1 MTILE
6 LLQLDG
12 PATATGLAARVG
24 ANTGTVSWHL
34 RHLAEHGFIAE
45 ETARGTRRERW
56 WRVVDSQNTVHSAD
70 FRDDQDTRG
79 ALSVYLHE
87 VVAQQFARVSRYVSE
102 DWRAEWQGVGTIAA
116 RQDLRMTP
124 AELRALNADLLAVI
138 ERHVPAT
145 VAPDALPV
153 IVQFQTFPRRA
164 AES

>member
-24 ANTGTVSWHL
+24 ENTGTVSWHL

-45 ETARGTRRERW
+45 DTGRGTRRERW
-56 WRVVDSQNTVHSAD
+56 WGFVGDQTTLDTAE
-70 FRDDQDTRG
+70 FRDDPDTRG

-87 VVAQQFARVSRYVSE
+87 LVHQQFARVSRYLTE
-102 DWRAEWQGVGTIAA
+102 DWRDEWQGAGTISS

-124 AELRALNADLLAVI
+124 DELRALNAELLAVMAK
-138 ERHVPAT
+138 HVPAT

-153 IVQFQTFPRRA
+153 IVQLQSFPRRPA
-164 AES
+164 T